1 MFFAQMGSNSTQTRG
16 GRIAWLLARPK
27 SLNALGIAAGRDNA
41 RPVLHPLWRARRGEH
56 LQQLEIARMQPK
68 VRDELRMKP
77 FLRFPSKPEH
87 AAFGIAQSG

>member
-41 RPVLHPLWRARRGEH
+41 RRGEH

-68 VRDELRMKP
+68 VRDELRMKL
-77 FLRFPSKPEH
+77 FLRFSSKPEH

>member
-1 MFFAQMGSNSTQTRG
+1 MPSESRPGETTRAPSCILYG
-16 GRIAWLLARPK
+16 ALAVASIYSSWK
-27 SLNALGIAAGRDNA
+27 L
-41 RPVLHPLWRARRGEH
+41 RGCS
-56 LQQLEIARMQPK
+56 PK

>member
-41 RPVLHPLWRARRGEH
+41 RRGEH

-68 VRDELRMKP
+68 GK
-77 FLRFPSKPEH
+77 K
-87 AAFGIAQSG
+87 

>member
-41 RPVLHPLWRARRGEH
+41 RRGEH

-77 FLRFPSKPEH
+77 FLRFASKPEH

>member
-16 GRIAWLLARPK
+16 RRIAWLLARPK
-27 SLNALGIAAGRDNA
+27 SLNALGIAPGETT
-41 RPVLHPLWRARRGEH
+41 RAAANIYSSWKLRGCG
-56 LQQLEIARMQPK
+56 PK

>member
-27 SLNALGIAAGRDNA
+27 SLNALVIAAGRDN
-41 RPVLHPLWRARRGEH
+41 ARRGEH

>member
-27 SLNALGIAAGRDNA
+27 LLKALGIAAGRDA
-41 RPVLHPLWRARRGEH
+41 ARRGEH

-68 VRDELRMKP
+68 GKRSTAHESIP
-77 FLRFPSKPEH
+77 SFPIKARARRVWHCPV
-87 AAFGIAQSG
+87 GLSGD